1 MDAKREHRIVAMT
14 HHQRVSDFCEV
25 NSQCADKETDD
36 ATALGTE
43 AASVNQAVRALLT
56 PEQNAACDDAM
67 VLRYWRA
74 TGKDIKHAARRLQDT
89 LRWWA
94 AENPSAMFCPACR
107 QDPSSHYMQCV
118 GRDLSG
124 RPLIYSCMELASN
137 KNVEDNRRHMI
148 SIFETA
154 IALMPPGV
162 ESWSWVLDFHGFSI
176 KDCDPRLA
184 RIFLHLAATH
194 YPERLG
200 HFWIVDA
207 PALFGTLWSA
217 ISRFIDPKTRQK
229 IAFVNMKK
237 REKLEESLR
246 PHFDAEMVKWL
257 TTEMEEN
264 RARGSKE
271 KGSKCYDFAAL
282 ARLKEEGVGQQNG
295 CHCNLGSDAFLEE
308 LRNWPGPLPHQVSM
322 NARQQPTTKDS
333 QAATDSAAALV
344 KEI

>member
-1 MDAKREHRIVAMT
+1 MT
-14 HHQRVSDFCEV
+14 SHQRVSDFHVEDG
-25 NSQCADKETDD
+25 QCANEKTDD
-36 ATALGTE
+36 AAALGT
-43 AASVNQAVRALLT
+43 VNQAVRALLT
-56 PEQNAACDDAM
+56 PEQNQACDDAM

-94 AENPSAMFCPACR
+94 AENPSAMCCLACR

-124 RPLIYSCMELASN
+124 RPLIYSCMELATN

-176 KDCDPRLA
+176 RDCDPRLA

-217 ISRFIDPKTRQK
+217 VQRFIDPKTRKK
-229 IAFVNMKK
+229 IAFVSMKK
-237 REKLEESLR
+237 RKKLEDSLT
-246 PHFDAEMVKWL
+246 PHFDEEMVKWL
-257 TTEMEEN
+257 TAEMEEN
-264 RARGSKE
+264 RAGGNKE
-271 KGSKCYDFAAL
+271 GSKCYDFGAL
-282 ARLKEEGVGQQNG
+282 AKLKDGAAGQQNG
-295 CHCNLGSDAFLEE
+295 CHCNLGCSAFLEE
-308 LRNWPGPLPHQVSM
+308 LRNWPGPLPYQVTM
-322 NARQQPTTKDS
+322 NAPQQPVKDI
-333 QAATDSAAALV
+333 QAATDRAALL